1 MRNFLA
7 LGLLIAL
14 SVPADAAA
22 LHHHRARHHVA
33 VRSGINSSFAAAPG
47 WAYIRSAPPVPYDY
61 SPDLST
67 LGGELPCG
75 C

>member
-33 VRSGINSSFAAAPG
+33 VRSGIDSIRRRSGLGLHTVGAAGP
-47 WAYIRSAPPVPYDY
+47 I
-61 SPDLST
+61 
-67 LGGELPCG
+67 
-75 C
+75 